1 MNSEKKMQRNSLTS
15 SSSFLLS
22 MFNTQ
27 KNINLG
33 DNELSSWASAVESP
47 DAENVPSSLL
57 PLPSSSSKKIGKH
70 IILDISSIKNM
81 ELLEDVSG
89 LYAMF
94 DNICNNQKFNVL
106 NRLHHQ
112 FQPRGITLL
121 YLLAESHISF
131 HSYPE
136 NAACFIDIFTC
147 RTYDNDNVYN
157 EIFNYIVRELDAG
170 VCSRKLIIDRAISS
184 SAVDDV
190 DECRSVNE
198 NSSSEN
204 KRCVVS

>member
-1 MNSEKKMQRNSLTS
+1 MNSEKKMQKNSLMS

-27 KNINLG
+27 KNTT
-33 DNELSSWASAVESP
+33 DNELSSWASVLDHDALSP
-47 DAENVPSSLL
+47 PQSVSF
-57 PLPSSSSKKIGKH
+57 KKIGKH

-94 DNICNNQKFNVL
+94 DNICNNQEFNVL

-112 FQPRGITLL
+112 FQPHGITLL

-147 RTYDNDNVYN
+147 RTYDNDDVYN

-170 VCSRKLIIDRAISS
+170 ICSRKLIIDRTISS

-198 NSSSEN
+198 NSSSEK